1 MKATELIEL
10 LSKEV
15 AKASLAGFSDVEVQI
30 TNERPRCGHCFD
42 VKKVIFA
49 EEVIEEKDIETGE
62 LVDRYSTGNKAIFLT
77 EGEEPETNRYNFI
90 EREEDN

>member
-15 AKASLAGFSDVEVQI
+15 AKASLEGFSDVEVQI

-49 EEVIEEKDIETGE
+49 EEILEEEDIETGE
-62 LVDRYSTGNKAIFLT
+62 IVEHSTGNKAIFLT

-90 EREEDN
+90 EREVVS